1 MGSLIPLAAA
11 AGGDVL
17 LVPLLIP
24 PADCPI
30 CTACGGGGDD
40 VFGSTTLRSVK
51 TFSPR
56 KAELLYV
63 PLGEGTTL
71 VTRLD
76 VDIVLACSLYNVSA
90 SELIRFILTKGATAF
105 RCDDVIDGLLTTG
118 TWFSL
123 HGDIHM
129 YIAWD

>member
-1 MGSLIPLAAA
+1 MGSLNPLAAA

-24 PADCPI
+24 PADCTI
-30 CTACGGGGDD
+30 CTACGGGDD
-40 VFGSTTLRSVK
+40 VFGSTTLRSVN

-123 HGDIHM
+123 HGDICT
-129 YIAWD
+129 